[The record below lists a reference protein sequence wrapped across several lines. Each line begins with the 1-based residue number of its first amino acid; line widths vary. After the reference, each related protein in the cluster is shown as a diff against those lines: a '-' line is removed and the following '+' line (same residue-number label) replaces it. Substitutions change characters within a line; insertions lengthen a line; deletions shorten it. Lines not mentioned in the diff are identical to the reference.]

1 MLACRSTIAEV
12 CVYPG
17 QAQIVRRGRVELPAG
32 AEEVVFADLPLSLQP
47 ETVRV
52 AGRGT
57 ARARL
62 LGVEV
67 GKARHALPPEES
79 LRELDR
85 RIEELEDQ
93 DRALAD
99 RVETLTRRLGVLA
112 DLGKASAERLP
123 WGIARGTVDAAKLQS
138 LLTALHQDEGK
149 ARWQVRKLEIERR
162 GLNRELERLR
172 RERDA
177 RAKPYTPDRYEV
189 RVPVE
194 VETPGELDLE
204 LTYVCQGATWA
215 PLYDLRLEEPSEGG
229 PKVTL
234 GRLAEVSQ
242 RSGEDWEG
250 VHLTLSTARPA
261 LAARLPELPPWYID
275 IYRPRPP
282 MAMRAALGVGVTM
295 AAPEDEMAMRKEAP
309 AAPPP
314 MPLAEAVVAEAEVR
328 AEGPAIVFV
337 APGSPSVPADGSAH
351 KVFLG
356 TQELPATIDWVTAPK
371 TGAHVYRRARVRN
384 TTPAVLLPG
393 RASVFYGETFIGTT
407 PLRETPT
414 QGELEIYLG
423 VDDQV
428 QVERE
433 LVERTVD
440 KAGFVEKVR
449 RLLFAYRIRVHNF
462 RPTRVA
468 LTVLD
473 QIPVS
478 RNETLKVKLVR
489 SEPQAPVGEMG
500 ELRWE
505 LSLAAGEERD
515 IVFAFQVEMPLDSQA
530 EGLP

>member
-52 AGRGT
+52 AGHGS

-62 LGVEV
+62 MGVEV

-99 RVETLTRRLGVLA
+99 RVETLTRRLEVLA
-112 DLGKASAERLP
+112 ELGKASAERLP
-123 WGIARGTVDAAKLQS
+123 WGIARGTVDAAKVQS

-149 ARWQVRKLEIERR
+149 ARWQIRKLEIERR
-162 GLNRELERLR
+162 GLGRELERLR
-172 RERDA
+172 REREA
-177 RAKPYTPDRYEV
+177 RAKPHTPDRYEV

-194 VETPGELDLE
+194 VETPGELNLE

-215 PLYDLRLEEPSEGG
+215 PLYDLRLEEPAEGG
-229 PKVTL
+229 PRVTL

-261 LAARLPELPPWYID
+261 LASRLPELPPWYID
-275 IYRPRPP
+275 LYRPRPQGV
-282 MAMRAALGVGVTM
+282 MRGMTM
-295 AAPEDEMAMRKEAP
+295 AVGAVAEEVAPVEVHAAP
-309 AAPPP
+309 APAPKV
-314 MPLAEAVVAEAEVR
+314 EAVVAEAEVR

-337 APGSPSVPADGSAH
+337 APGSPSIPADGSAH

-356 TQELPATIDWVTAPK
+356 TQELPASLDRVTAPK
-371 TGAHVYRRARVRN
+371 MGAHVYRRARVQN

-393 RASVFYGETFIGTT
+393 RASIFYGETFIGTT
-407 PLRETPT
+407 LLRETPP

-428 QVERE
+428 RVERE

-462 RPTRVA
+462 RPTRLA

-489 SEPQAPVGEMG
+489 SEPQTSVGEMG

-505 LSLAAGEERD
+505 LGLAAGEERD